1 MCFSRVSL
9 SIALSHLPKHI
20 LQHQASYTK
29 LGTSIREFY
38 LASISWRRTFHGYYS
53 PFFGGYSSKSYQIN
67 ISLIH
72 SEELLFG
79 LWSVESRLSAHAI
92 ISCNFVM
99 TSAWSDDKKKSDGIL
114 AFIHSFNSS
123 SCRYNS
129 SLTLSREYILCSE
142 ANDEIFDHKL
152 LATSIGLY
160 PRWGVIKLL
169 ESTIYL
175 ITVPFYF
182 LNLYEEWAIN
192 NFTESIT
199 L

>member
-38 LASISWRRTFHGYYS
+38 LASISGRRTFHGYYS

-79 LWSVESRLSAHAI
+79 LWSVESMT
-92 ISCNFVM
+92 ISPC
-99 TSAWSDDKKKSDGIL
+99 
-114 AFIHSFNSS
+114 
-123 SCRYNS
+123 YN
-129 SLTLSREYILCSE
+129 
-142 ANDEIFDHKL
+142 
-152 LATSIGLY
+152 LY

>member
-53 PFFGGYSSKSYQIN
+53 PFFGGYCSKSYQIN

-79 LWSVESRLSAHAI
+79 LWSVES
-92 ISCNFVM
+92 
-99 TSAWSDDKKKSDGIL
+99 
-114 AFIHSFNSS
+114 
-123 SCRYNS
+123 
-129 SLTLSREYILCSE
+129 
-142 ANDEIFDHKL
+142 
-152 LATSIGLY
+152 
-160 PRWGVIKLL
+160 
-169 ESTIYL
+169 
-175 ITVPFYF
+175 
-182 LNLYEEWAIN
+182 
-192 NFTESIT
+192 
-199 L
+199 

>member
-79 LWSVESRLSAHAI
+79 LWSVES
-92 ISCNFVM
+92 
-99 TSAWSDDKKKSDGIL
+99 
-114 AFIHSFNSS
+114 
-123 SCRYNS
+123 
-129 SLTLSREYILCSE
+129 
-142 ANDEIFDHKL
+142 
-152 LATSIGLY
+152 
-160 PRWGVIKLL
+160 
-169 ESTIYL
+169 
-175 ITVPFYF
+175 
-182 LNLYEEWAIN
+182 
-192 NFTESIT
+192 
-199 L
+199 

>member
-29 LGTSIREFY
+29 LGTRIREFY

-72 SEELLFG
+72 SEKLLFG
-79 LWSVESRLSAHAI
+79 LWSVESMT
-92 ISCNFVM
+92 ISPCN
-99 TSAWSDDKKKSDGIL
+99 
-114 AFIHSFNSS
+114 N
-123 SCRYNS
+123 
-129 SLTLSREYILCSE
+129 
-142 ANDEIFDHKL
+142 
-152 LATSIGLY
+152 LY

-182 LNLYEEWAIN
+182 LNLYEEWAVN

>member
-79 LWSVESRLSAHAI
+79 LWSVESMT
-92 ISCNFVM
+92 ISPCNNLLQFC
-99 TSAWSDDKKKSDGIL
+99 DDFSMVGRQEKICWHL

-142 ANDEIFDHKL
+142 ANAEIFDHKL

>member
-38 LASISWRRTFHGYYS
+38 LASISGRRTFHGYYS
-53 PFFGGYSSKSYQIN
+53 PFFGGYCSKSYQIN
-67 ISLIH
+67 ISL
-72 SEELLFG
+72 
-79 LWSVESRLSAHAI
+79 
-92 ISCNFVM
+92 
-99 TSAWSDDKKKSDGIL
+99 
-114 AFIHSFNSS
+114 IHSFNSS

-142 ANDEIFDHKL
+142 ANAEIFDHKL

-169 ESTIYL
+169 ESIIYL